1 MPAQSLNKGQ
11 PRYSEEEKLKK
22 NKERRLNRSK
32 SNEKRRE
39 RFGLMKR
46 DLRKNKTKYKIQSRL
61 SQIIWL

>member
-11 PRYSEEEKLKK
+11 PRYGEEEKLKK

-46 DLRKNKTKYKIQSRL
+46 DLRKN
-61 SQIIWL
+61 